1 MGGQYCT
8 QRESEREREEV
19 SLGCRGILCVCVFLI
34 LVGVGPL
41 PDGVAC
47 AAEAKAE
54 LGSGWRVL
62 RGTGEQDVDVLV
74 GLGCA
79 RGAGCVLVVLRT
91 ALPLAA
97 PCELRLLF
105 GVGPAQSFAWEPLNY
120 LYGEAQSNARVR
132 ALLTQHSGLT
142 LLGLRS
148 FSGLAHKNAKILFL
162 GLDNAGKTTLLH
174 RLKDDRIAQH
184 NPTQHPSTSSRVHE
198 VVRSQ

>member
-1 MGGQYCT
+1 M
-8 QRESEREREEV
+8 
-19 SLGCRGILCVCVFLI
+19 CVCFLI

-41 PDGVAC
+41 PVGVAC

-79 RGAGCVLVVLRT
+79 RGAGCVLVVLWT

-97 PCELRLLF
+97 PCEPGLLF

-120 LYGEAQSNARVR
+120 LYGEAQSNARGR
-132 ALLTQHSGLT
+132 ALLTQHSG
-142 LLGLRS
+142 
-148 FSGLAHKNAKILFL
+148 
-162 GLDNAGKTTLLH
+162 
-174 RLKDDRIAQH
+174 
-184 NPTQHPSTSSRVHE
+184 
-198 VVRSQ
+198 